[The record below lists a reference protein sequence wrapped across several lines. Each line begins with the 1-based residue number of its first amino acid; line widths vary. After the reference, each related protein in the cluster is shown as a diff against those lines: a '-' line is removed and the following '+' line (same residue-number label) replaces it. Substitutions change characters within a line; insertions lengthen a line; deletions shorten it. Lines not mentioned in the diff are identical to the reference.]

1 VRLQLEYTPY
11 AKAAA
16 SKEFL
21 QMGFHSPRASISF
34 AGMSCLIQV
43 VRKPDL
49 IVIQLVG
56 EAFCLQS
63 IQEMRICVEGLMDSD
78 ETRPIAI
85 CTDGLSLVGS
95 SCLSGIIETAFE
107 IRKHKIPAFIAEA
120 RPDVLDVFNIASLH
134 SILPIYDTLEDG
146 MEAVSKN

>member
-1 VRLQLEYTPY
+1 
-11 AKAAA
+11 
-16 SKEFL
+16 
-21 QMGFHSPRASISF
+21 
-34 AGMSCLIQV
+34 MSCLIQV

-56 EAFCLQS
+56 ETLSLQS
-63 IQEMRICVEGLMDSD
+63 IQEMRTCIEGLMDPP
-78 ETRPIAI
+78 EMRPIAI

-107 IRKHKIPAFIAEA
+107 FRKHRIQVFLAEA
-120 RPDVLDVFNIASLH
+120 RPDVLDVVNIASLQ
-134 SILPIYDTLEDG
+134 SILPVYDTVEDG